1 MKRKNQNQPTR
12 AQLKQWLRTHKIG
25 GGASEATITATL
37 QFAKGNVG
45 AIVLASG
52 AVARDVAGSGYCRN
66 VQAVGTTREAMVL
79 GDAGTGGYV
88 LMHNLDGTNFV
99 DVYPDAA
106 GTDPVLMTL
115 KAKDW
120 ALFRL
125 KAAAPFL
132 KADTATCNVEYFLLP
147 A

>member
-1 MKRKNQNQPTR
+1 MKRMQNRPTH
-12 AQLKQWLRTHKIG
+12 AQLEQWLRTHKIA
-25 GGASEATITATL
+25 GGANEASISCSL
-37 QFAKGNVG
+37 QFAKGNIA

-52 AVARDVAGSGYCRN
+52 AVPRDVAGALYCRN
-66 VQAVGTTREAMVL
+66 VQAVGTTREALVL
-79 GDAGTGGYV
+79 GDAGSGGYV
-88 LMHNLDGTNFV
+88 LMHNADATNFI
-99 DVYPDAA
+99 DVFPDTA

-125 KAAAPFL
+125 KATAPFV
-132 KADTATCNVEYFLLP
+132 KADTATCNLEYFLLP